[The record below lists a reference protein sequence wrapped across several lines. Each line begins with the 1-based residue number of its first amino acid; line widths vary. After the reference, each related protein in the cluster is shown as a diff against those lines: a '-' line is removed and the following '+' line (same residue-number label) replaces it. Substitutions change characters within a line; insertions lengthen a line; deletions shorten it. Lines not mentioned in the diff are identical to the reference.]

1 MNPEAELHALLL
13 KLRDVEQRAADASMT
28 PSDAA
33 AAYRLALSF
42 REKNEPMTSKL
53 WTLPLL
59 PCAEPHPAGE
69 QSEAPGASLPRLAA
83 RKKRSQP

>member
-1 MNPEAELHALLL
+1 MKILIVAALLMMSVNPFAL
-13 KLRDVEQRAADASMT
+13 YVAQT
-28 PSDAA
+28 VVVPPIV
-33 AAYRLALSF
+33 LALNAV
-42 REKNEPMTSKL
+42 EVLGEEENEPITSKL

-59 PCAEPHPAGE
+59 PCAEPQPAGE